1 MIFCRENITM
11 IERVI
16 ADTSKNL
23 VEAEFRL
30 KKLEEEIA
38 KEKVASEKVYE
49 SNLISK
55 YLSHKC
61 LISIKYVV

>member
-38 KEKVASEKVYE
+38 KEKVAPEKVY
-49 SNLISK
+49 
-55 YLSHKC
+55 
-61 LISIKYVV
+61 